1 MGKQN
6 RLKRAAK
13 AKKRTA
19 KQAPPSQRDAP
30 ENGPQFDFIA
40 PMLPPGEIA
49 NLLLRAAFE
58 SANGD
63 AGVAKEYADV
73 ITSPR
78 FRGTPGDVERA
89 AQLATDHVL
98 IRVFRDGWLPE
109 DLHQVIQ
116 RRLDGMTAGYLVD
129 QLGVYVR
136 QFAPAT
142 VHPIW
147 HDQLEQLE
155 AVAWWSPG
163 KPHLGQW
170 MAKHLLSAT
179 DALVK
184 VVEMLATL
192 MTLYPV
198 DLIAALPGTVK
209 NQKATAHHG
218 VDEKMLGRVRALLAK
233 AESSSFPEEAEALSA
248 KAQEL
253 MTRHA
258 LDRVL
263 VEADSSVPSIV
274 ATRRLWLDAPYLD
287 AKSLL
292 VDVVSKANRCRAIY
306 HPGYGFSSVLGDEN
320 DLESVELLVTSLLLQ
335 ATKAMVAGGSRQTR
349 GGQSRTRSYR
359 QSFLVAY
366 ATRIGERL
374 AQATSA
380 TIAET
385 HDSAKLLPVL
395 ASQMRKVNAEFET
408 RFPEVK
414 GKQLAA
420 SNEEGWGAGKAAAD
434 RAQLE
439 TRRAVDQE

>member
-13 AKKRTA
+13 AKQRA
-19 KQAPPSQRDAP
+19 KQSPRQQRSTPEQAPQH
-30 ENGPQFDFIA
+30 DFTA
-40 PMLPPGEIA
+40 HTLPPGEIA
-49 NLLLRAAFE
+49 NLLLRAAYE
-58 SANGD
+58 SGNGD
-63 AGVAKEYADV
+63 IGAAKECADV
-73 ITSPR
+73 VTSPR
-78 FRGTPGDVERA
+78 FRGTPSDVERA
-89 AQLATDHVL
+89 AQIATDHVL
-98 IRVFRDGWLPE
+98 IRVFRNGWLPQ
-109 DLHQVIQ
+109 DLHQVVR
-116 RRLDGMTAGYLVD
+116 RRLDAVAAGYLVD
-129 QLGVYVR
+129 QVAVYVR

-142 VHPIW
+142 VHPTW

-170 MAKHLLSAT
+170 MAKHLLSLA
-179 DALVK
+179 DALAK

-198 DLIAALPGTVK
+198 DLIAPLPGTVK

-218 VDEKMLGRVRALLAK
+218 VNEKMLGRVRALLAK

-263 VEADSSVPSIV
+263 VEADSSVPSV
-274 ATRRLWLDAPYLD
+274 VGTRRIWLDAPYLD

-292 VDVVSKANRCRAIY
+292 VEVVSTANRCRAIF
-306 HPGYGFSSVLGDEN
+306 HPAWGFASVLGDEN
-320 DLESVELLVTSLLLQ
+320 DLESVELLMTSLLLQ
-335 ATKAMVAGGSRQTR
+335 ATKAMIAGGSQTTR

-374 AQATSA
+374 EQATA
-380 TIAET
+380 TTIAEAP
-385 HDSAKLLPVL
+385 DSARLLPVL
-395 ASQMRKVNAEFET
+395 ASQLHKVNAEFEV
-408 RFPEVK
+408 RFPDIV
-414 GKQLAA
+414 GKRVSA
-420 SNEEGWGAGKAAAD
+420 SNADGWGAGKAAAD

>member
-1 MGKQN
+1 MGKKN

-13 AKKRTA
+13 AKQRTA
-19 KQAPPSQRDAP
+19 KPNPLRREAP
-30 ENGPQFDFIA
+30 EYDFTA
-40 PMLPPGEIA
+40 AALPPTEIA
-49 NLLLRAAFE
+49 DLLLRAAFE
-58 SANGD
+58 TANGNV
-63 AGVAKEYADV
+63 GSAKEYAET
-73 ITSPR
+73 IASPR
-78 FRGTPGDVERA
+78 FLGLPADVERA
-89 AQLATDHVL
+89 AQVATNHVL
-98 IRVFRDGWLPE
+98 VRVFRDGWLPE
-109 DLHQVIQ
+109 DLHQVI
-116 RRLDGMTAGYLVD
+116 RRRRDGMTAGYLVD
-129 QLGVYVR
+129 QLAVYVQ

-142 VHPIW
+142 VHPVW

-170 MAKHLLSAT
+170 MAKHLLPLS

-198 DLIAALPGTVK
+198 GLIAALPGTVR

-218 VDEKMLGRVRALLAK
+218 VNEKMLSRVRALLAK

-263 VEADSSVPSIV
+263 VEADSSVPSVV
-274 ATRRLWLDAPYLD
+274 ATRRIWLDAPYLD

-292 VDVVSKANRCRAIY
+292 VDVVSKANRCRAIF
-306 HPGYGFSSVLGDEN
+306 HAELGFASVLGDEN

-374 AQATSA
+374 EQATSA
-380 TIAET
+380 TIAEAPE
-385 HDSAKLLPVL
+385 SAKLLPVL
-395 ASQMRKVNAEFET
+395 ASQMRKVNAEFED
-408 RFPEVK
+408 RYPSVV
-414 GKQLAA
+414 GKRVAV

-434 RAQLE
+434 RAQLD
-439 TRRAVDQE
+439 TRRAVDKE